1 MLTKLVSIIMIIGLT
16 YLFFKMA
23 PTSVHDESDHDENIE
38 FLSVSEA
45 IDEINHTKNQLASIE
60 EMITDVSICSPDEH
74 GKYISCEWM
83 SSLGNKYKY
92 DLFVDG
98 VNDASEEM
106 LKIAYSERARLRT
119 LLRQQIRNLS
129 DRCNGNGNGNY
140 DVVNREGRIQL

>member
-1 MLTKLVSIIMIIGLT
+1 MIEKIIYVILLVGFT
-16 YLFFKMA
+16 YLFFKSMN
-23 PTSVHDESDHDENIE
+23 TSDEENIDEDIE

-45 IDEINHTKNQLASIE
+45 IDEINHTKEQLAAIE

-98 VNDASEEM
+98 VNGASEEM
-106 LKIAYSERARLRT
+106 LKIAYSERTRLRT

-129 DRCNGNGNGNY
+129 DRCNENCNENY
-140 DVVNREGRIQL
+140 QI